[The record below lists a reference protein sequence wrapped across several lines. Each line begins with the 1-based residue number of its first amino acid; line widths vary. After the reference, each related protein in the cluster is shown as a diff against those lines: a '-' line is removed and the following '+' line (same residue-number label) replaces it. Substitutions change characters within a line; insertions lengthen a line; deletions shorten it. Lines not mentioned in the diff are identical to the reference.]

1 MSISSAMR
9 AGVSG
14 LLANSSALA
23 ALSDNIANVNTTAY
37 KRSQVNFGSIVTSQY
52 LSGAYSAGGVKAV
65 NRQYISQQGLIQA
78 ANSSTDMAISGEGFF
93 VVTQKGAGLLPSD
106 ARFFTRSGSFTVDS
120 DGYLVNDQGYYLQG
134 WPINPDGTIDRSP
147 ADVTRMGPI
156 NVRDLGSAVAKT
168 NRIIVAA
175 NLNKDQEAGVDPYV
189 VGSMKDY
196 AEDSTIAGARRPDFV
211 IEMSVTDS
219 TGGKRRVEIALAKEP
234 APAVNTW
241 NAEIYSVPVDDIEG
255 GAAIRNGVLV
265 FNQDGTIDMTASTL
279 FDTPLDIGASGSGA
293 PVAWADSL
301 GIEGNEVNIDVTNL
315 TNYAAPS
322 AVDFVTPNGASPG
335 SIVGVNVDEKGII
348 SATFDNTE
356 VRTIAQIGIATFPN
370 PDGLLGVSGGA
381 YLPTL
386 MSGDFTIKEPG
397 VLGAGNIA
405 PQALEASTVDLSA
418 EFTGLITTQR
428 AYSASSKII
437 TTADQMLEELLNI
450 KR

>member
-52 LSGAYSAGGVKAV
+52 LSGAYSAGGVRAV
-65 NRQYISQQGLIQA
+65 NRQYVSQQGLIQA

-93 VVTQKGAGLLPSD
+93 VVTQKGADLLPSD

-134 WPINPDGTIDRSP
+134 WPINSDGTIDRSP

-168 NRIIVAA
+168 NGIVVAA

-255 GAAIRNGVLV
+255 GAAIRNGILV

-293 PVAWADSL
+293 PV
-301 GIEGNEVNIDVTNL
+301 
-315 TNYAAPS
+315 
-322 AVDFVTPNGASPG
+322 
-335 SIVGVNVDEKGII
+335 
-348 SATFDNTE
+348 
-356 VRTIAQIGIATFPN
+356 
-370 PDGLLGVSGGA
+370 
-381 YLPTL
+381 
-386 MSGDFTIKEPG
+386 
-397 VLGAGNIA
+397 
-405 PQALEASTVDLSA
+405 
-418 EFTGLITTQR
+418 
-428 AYSASSKII
+428 
-437 TTADQMLEELLNI
+437 
-450 KR
+450 